1 MISYVEEQGSIASV
15 VHDNG
20 TRTQFVLG
28 NYEII
33 GWDREEI
40 CCMSKTGEC
49 NFFTAT
55 GESRGMY
62 RLGLE
67 NEDPI
72 SFTNGILLYEHKG
85 LGIKYAHNR
94 RTGETRNASY

>member
-28 NYEII
+28 NYELI
-33 GWDREEI
+33 GWDSEEV
-40 CCMSKTGEC
+40 CCMSQTGEV

-55 GESRGMY
+55 GENRGMY

>member
-1 MISYVEEQGSIASV
+1 MISYVEEQGSYASV
-15 VHDNG
+15 VHDDG

-40 CCMSKTGEC
+40 CCMSRTGEC

-67 NEDPI
+67 KEEPI

>member
-15 VHDNG
+15 VHEDG

-33 GWDREEI
+33 GWDRDEV
-40 CCMSKTGEC
+40 CCMSQTGEC

-55 GESRGMY
+55 GENRGMY
-62 RLGLE
+62 RLGLGNQE
-67 NEDPI
+67 PI
-72 SFTNGILLYEHKG
+72 SFNSGILLFEDRG
-85 LGIKYAHNR
+85 LGQRFAYRR
-94 RTGETRNASY
+94 RTGETRQANR

>member
-15 VHDNG
+15 VHHDG

-33 GWDREEI
+33 GWDSEEV

-49 NFFTAT
+49 NFFSAT

-62 RLGLE
+62 RLGLHNQE
-67 NEDPI
+67 PL
-72 SFTNGILLYEHKG
+72 SFNNGILLYNDLSLNEKFA
-85 LGIKYAHNR
+85 YNR
-94 RTGETRNASY
+94 RTGETRQANR

>member
-1 MISYVEEQGSIASV
+1 
-15 VHDNG
+15 
-20 TRTQFVLG
+20 
-28 NYEII
+28 
-33 GWDREEI
+33 
-40 CCMSKTGEC
+40 
-49 NFFTAT
+49 
-55 GESRGMY
+55 MY

-67 NEDPI
+67 KEEPI